1 MLKIGLTGGIGS
13 GKTTVSDIFRVM
25 GIPVYYADAAARRIM
40 REDHAIRA
48 RIIESFGP
56 QSYRGE
62 LPDRDWLSANV
73 FRNRDATERMN
84 AIVHPATISD
94 ARSWMGR
101 QKGIYAIKEA
111 ALIFE
116 SGGERDLDLV
126 IGVTAPPE
134 LRIQR
139 VMHRDGLSRDAV
151 LQRMARQMPEDD
163 KMKRCQFVIINDD
176 RTALIPQV
184 LKIHRKLVG
193 LADGQPEMA

>member
-40 REDHAIRA
+40 REDHVIRA
-48 RIIESFGP
+48 RIIEAFGP
-56 QSYRGE
+56 QSYHGD

-73 FRNRDATERMN
+73 FRDKDSTERMN

-94 ARSWMGR
+94 ARGWMGQ
-101 QKGIYAIKEA
+101 QKGKYAIKEA

-139 VMHRDGLSRDAV
+139 VIHRDGLTRDAI
-151 LQRMARQMPEDD
+151 LQRMARQMHEAD

-176 RTALIPQV
+176 RTALMPQV

-193 LADGQPEMA
+193 LADSQPDTA

>member
-13 GKTTVSDIFRVM
+13 GKTTVSDIFRVI

-56 QSYRGE
+56 QSYLGD

-94 ARSWMGR
+94 ARGWMGR

>member
-56 QSYRGE
+56 QSYRGD

-94 ARSWMGR
+94 ARGWMGR

-134 LRIQR
+134 LRIKR

>member
-73 FRNRDATERMN
+73 FRNKDATERMN

-94 ARSWMGR
+94 ARGWMGR